1 MGDLLGILDLNN
13 LLLKYVNPILNG
25 IENIGQDLIIA
36 ATLIAAIEIVILAIR
51 SRENAIN
58 FMGVFFE
65 RLIKFSVL
73 LVIIKNF
80 RTIIDTS
87 LRLFIEIG
95 VAFGGDKSYIQGS
108 NTFNFNYIWGQ
119 IGEIIAYIIKV
130 TSEFKGQVGIFYGI
144 IIIIMVILS
153 SVILV
158 AMFSAVLTYY
168 FVSVFTILTLPMNLF
183 TPVMDLSKQ
192 VIKAWI
198 ISGLMITIFTAIMRT
213 TVYVLKVESERV
225 QGIGIKVGNNDVI
238 AVLMFILLLGLITAI
253 YLSVNDIS
261 NFILKGHGQGFSFNR
276 LGGLVQSGVNTALN
290 LGLLALA
297 VYTGGTTAA
306 AAGANSAAQAGK
318 AAAEAEKTRRTFS
331 DLKNARRAARA
342 GGSAINKGVAT
353 ATDSET
359 KENKGSTAERVD
371 NLKTAKDIFKKGKDG
386 KS

>member
-58 FMGVFFE
+58 FMGIFFE
-65 RLIKFSVL
+65 RLLKFSVL
-73 LVIIKNF
+73 LIIIKNF

-87 LRLFIEIG
+87 LRIFIEIG
-95 VAFGGDKSYIQGS
+95 VAFGGDKSYIQGN

-119 IGEIIAYIIKV
+119 VGEIIAYIIKV
-130 TSEFKGQVGIFYGI
+130 TSEFKGPVGIFYG

-192 VIKAWI
+192 VIKAWV
-198 ISGLMITIFTAIMRT
+198 ISGLTITIFTAIMKT

-238 AVLMFILLLGLITAI
+238 GVMMFILLLGLITAI
-253 YLSVNDIS
+253 YLSMGDIS

-353 ATDSET
+353 ATDSEM
-359 KENKGSTAERVD
+359 KENKGNTAERID

>member
-95 VAFGGDKSYIQGS
+95 VAFGGDKSYIQGN

>member
-65 RLIKFSVL
+65 RLLKFSVL
-73 LVIIKNF
+73 LIIIKNF

-87 LRLFIEIG
+87 LRIFIEIG
-95 VAFGGDKSYIQGS
+95 VAFGGDKSYIQGN

-119 IGEIIAYIIKV
+119 VGEIIAYIIKV
-130 TSEFKGQVGIFYGI
+130 TSEFKGPVGIFYGI

-192 VIKAWI
+192 VIKAWV
-198 ISGLMITIFTAIMRT
+198 ISGLTITIFTAIMKT
-213 TVYVLKVESERV
+213 TVYVLKIESERL

-238 AVLMFILLLGLITAI
+238 GVMMFILLLGLITAI
-253 YLSVNDIS
+253 YLSMGDIS

-353 ATDSET
+353 ATDSEM
-359 KENKGSTAERVD
+359 KENKGNTAERID

>member
-1 MGDLLGILDLNN
+1 MGDLLGILDLNS
-13 LLLKYVNPILNG
+13 LLFKYVNPIFNG
-25 IENIGQDLIIA
+25 IENIGQDLIIVS
-36 ATLIAAIEIVILAIR
+36 TLIAAIEIVILAIR
-51 SRENAIN
+51 NRENSVN
-58 FMGVFFE
+58 FVGVFFE

-80 RTIIDTS
+80 KAIIDTS
-87 LRLFIEIG
+87 LRIFIEIG
-95 VAFGGDKSYIQGS
+95 VAFGGDKSYIQS
-108 NTFNFNYIWGQ
+108 NNTFNFNYIWGQ
-119 IGEIIAYIIKV
+119 IGEIVAYIIKV
-130 TSEFKGQVGIFYGI
+130 TSEFKGPVGIFYGI
-144 IIIIMVILS
+144 IIIIMIILA

-158 AMFSAVLTYY
+158 SMFSAVLTYY

-192 VIKAWI
+192 VIKAWV
-198 ISGLMITIFTAIMRT
+198 ISGLAITVFTAIMKT
-213 TVYVLKVESERV
+213 TVSVLKIESERIK
-225 QGIGIKVGNNDVI
+225 GIGIKVGNNDVI
-238 AVLMFILLLGLITAI
+238 GVMMFILLLGLITAI
-253 YLSVNDIS
+253 YLSMSDIS

-318 AAAEAEKTRRTFS
+318 AAAEAEKARRTFS

-342 GGSAINKGVAT
+342 GGNAINKGVAT

-359 KENKGSTAERVD
+359 KENRGSTAEKID

>member
-1 MGDLLGILDLNN
+1 MGDLLGILDLNS
-13 LLLKYVNPILNG
+13 LLFKYVNPIFNG
-25 IENIGQDLIIA
+25 IQNIGQDLIIVS
-36 ATLIAAIEIVILAIR
+36 TLIAAIEIVILAIR
-51 SRENAIN
+51 NRENSVN
-58 FMGVFFE
+58 FVGVFFE

-80 RTIIDTS
+80 KAIIDTS
-87 LRLFIEIG
+87 LRIFIEIG
-95 VAFGGDKSYIQGS
+95 VAFGGDKSYIQS
-108 NTFNFNYIWGQ
+108 NNTFNFNYIWGQ
-119 IGEIIAYIIKV
+119 IGEIVAYIIKV
-130 TSEFKGQVGIFYGI
+130 TSEFKGPVGIFYGI
-144 IIIIMVILS
+144 IIIIMIILA

-158 AMFSAVLTYY
+158 SMFSAVLTYY

-192 VIKAWI
+192 VIKAWV
-198 ISGLMITIFTAIMRT
+198 ISGLAITVFTAIMKT
-213 TVYVLKVESERV
+213 TVSVLKIESERIK
-225 QGIGIKVGNNDVI
+225 GIGIKVGNNDVI
-238 AVLMFILLLGLITAI
+238 GVMMFILLLGLITAI
-253 YLSVNDIS
+253 YLSMSDIS

-318 AAAEAEKTRRTFS
+318 AAAEAEKARRTFS

-342 GGSAINKGVAT
+342 GGNVINKGVAT

-359 KENKGSTAERVD
+359 KENRGSTAEKID

>member
-1 MGDLLGILDLNN
+1 MGDLLGILDLNS
-13 LLLKYVNPILNG
+13 LLFKYVNPIFNG
-25 IENIGQDLIIA
+25 IENIGQDLIILS
-36 ATLIAAIEIVILAIR
+36 TLIAAIEIVILAIR
-51 SRENAIN
+51 NRENSVN
-58 FMGVFFE
+58 FVGVFFE

-80 RTIIDTS
+80 KAIIDTS
-87 LRLFIEIG
+87 LRIFIEIG
-95 VAFGGDKSYIQGS
+95 VAFGGDKSYIQS
-108 NTFNFNYIWGQ
+108 NNTFNFNYIWGQ
-119 IGEIIAYIIKV
+119 IGEIVAYIIKV
-130 TSEFKGQVGIFYGI
+130 TSEFKGPVGIFYGI
-144 IIIIMVILS
+144 IIIIMIILA

-158 AMFSAVLTYY
+158 SMFSAVLTYY

-192 VIKAWI
+192 VIKAWV
-198 ISGLMITIFTAIMRT
+198 ISGLAITVFTAIMKT
-213 TVYVLKVESERV
+213 TVSVLKIESERIK
-225 QGIGIKVGNNDVI
+225 GIGIKVGNNDVI
-238 AVLMFILLLGLITAI
+238 GVMMFILLLGLITAI
-253 YLSVNDIS
+253 YLSMSDIS

-318 AAAEAEKTRRTFS
+318 AAAEAEKARRTFS
-331 DLKNARRAARA
+331 DLKNASRAARA
-342 GGSAINKGVAT
+342 GGNAINKGVAT

-359 KENKGSTAERVD
+359 KENRGSTAEKID
-371 NLKTAKDIFKKGKDG
+371 NLKTAKDIFKKGKNG

>member
-1 MGDLLGILDLNN
+1 MGDLLGILDLNS
-13 LLLKYVNPILNG
+13 LLFKYVNPIFNG
-25 IENIGQDLIIA
+25 IENIGQDLIILS
-36 ATLIAAIEIVILAIR
+36 TLIAAIEIVILAIR
-51 SRENAIN
+51 NRENSVN
-58 FMGVFFE
+58 FVGVFFE

-80 RTIIDTS
+80 KAIIDTS
-87 LRLFIEIG
+87 LRIFIEIG
-95 VAFGGDKSYIQGS
+95 VAFGGDKSYIQS
-108 NTFNFNYIWGQ
+108 NNTFNFNYIWGQ
-119 IGEIIAYIIKV
+119 IGEIVAYIIKV
-130 TSEFKGQVGIFYGI
+130 TSEFKGPVGIFYGI
-144 IIIIMVILS
+144 IIIIMIILA

-158 AMFSAVLTYY
+158 SMFSAVLTYY

-192 VIKAWI
+192 VIKAWV
-198 ISGLMITIFTAIMRT
+198 ISGLAITVFTAIMKT
-213 TVYVLKVESERV
+213 TVSVLKIESERIK
-225 QGIGIKVGNNDVI
+225 GIGIKVGNNDVI
-238 AVLMFILLLGLITAI
+238 GVMMFILLLGLITAI
-253 YLSVNDIS
+253 YLSMSDIS

-318 AAAEAEKTRRTFS
+318 AAAEAEKARRTFS

-342 GGSAINKGVAT
+342 GGNAINKGVAT

-359 KENKGSTAERVD
+359 KENRGSTAEKID

>member
-95 VAFGGDKSYIQGS
+95 VAFGGDKSYIQGN

-198 ISGLMITIFTAIMRT
+198 ISGLMITIFTAIMKT

-238 AVLMFILLLGLITAI
+238 AVLMFILLLGLINAI
-253 YLSVNDIS
+253 HLSMGDIS

>member
-87 LRLFIEIG
+87 LRIFIEIG
-95 VAFGGDKSYIQGS
+95 VAFGGDKSYIQGN

>member
-1 MGDLLGILDLNN
+1 MGDLLGILDLNS
-13 LLLKYVNPILNG
+13 LLFKYVNPIFNG
-25 IENIGQDLIIA
+25 IENIGQDLIIVS
-36 ATLIAAIEIVILAIR
+36 TLIAAIEIVILAIR
-51 SRENAIN
+51 NRENSVN
-58 FMGVFFE
+58 FVGVFFE

-80 RTIIDTS
+80 KAIIDTS
-87 LRLFIEIG
+87 LRIFIEIG
-95 VAFGGDKSYIQGS
+95 VAFGGDKSYIQS
-108 NTFNFNYIWGQ
+108 NNTFNFNYIWGQ
-119 IGEIIAYIIKV
+119 IGEIVAYIIKV
-130 TSEFKGQVGIFYGI
+130 TSEFKGPVGIFYGI
-144 IIIIMVILS
+144 IIIIMVILA

-192 VIKAWI
+192 VIKAWV
-198 ISGLMITIFTAIMRT
+198 ISGLTITVFTAIMKT
-213 TVYVLKVESERV
+213 TVSVLKIEAERIK
-225 QGIGIKVGNNDVI
+225 GIGIKVGNNDVI
-238 AVLMFILLLGLITAI
+238 GVMMFILLLGLITAI
-253 YLSVNDIS
+253 YLSMSDIS

-290 LGLLALA
+290 LGLLVLA

-318 AAAEAEKTRRTFS
+318 AAAEAEKARRTFS
-331 DLKNARRAARA
+331 DLKNASRAARA
-342 GGSAINKGVAT
+342 GGNAINKGVAT

-359 KENKGSTAERVD
+359 KENRGSTAEKID
-371 NLKTAKDIFKKGKDG
+371 NLKTAKDIFKKGKNG

>member
-1 MGDLLGILDLNN
+1 M
-13 LLLKYVNPILNG
+13 
-25 IENIGQDLIIA
+25 
-36 ATLIAAIEIVILAIR
+36 
-51 SRENAIN
+51 
-58 FMGVFFE
+58 FFE

-80 RTIIDTS
+80 KAIIDTS
-87 LRLFIEIG
+87 LRIFIEIG
-95 VAFGGDKSYIQGS
+95 VAFGGDKSYIQS
-108 NTFNFNYIWGQ
+108 NNTFNFNYIWGQ
-119 IGEIIAYIIKV
+119 IGEIVAYIIKV
-130 TSEFKGQVGIFYGI
+130 TSEFKGPVGIFYGI
-144 IIIIMVILS
+144 IIIIMIILA

-158 AMFSAVLTYY
+158 SMFSAVLTYY

-192 VIKAWI
+192 VIKAWV
-198 ISGLMITIFTAIMRT
+198 ISGLAITVFTAIMKT
-213 TVYVLKVESERV
+213 TVSVLKIESERIK
-225 QGIGIKVGNNDVI
+225 GIGIKVGNNDVI
-238 AVLMFILLLGLITAI
+238 GVMMFILLLGLITAI
-253 YLSVNDIS
+253 YLSMSDIS

-318 AAAEAEKTRRTFS
+318 AAAEAEKARRTFS

-342 GGSAINKGVAT
+342 GGNVINKGVAT

-359 KENKGSTAERVD
+359 KENRGSTAEKID

>member
-1 MGDLLGILDLNN
+1 MGDLLGILDLNS
-13 LLLKYVNPILNG
+13 LLFKYVNPIFNG
-25 IENIGQDLIIA
+25 IGNIGQDLIIVS
-36 ATLIAAIEIVILAIR
+36 TLAAAIEIVILAIR
-51 SRENAIN
+51 NRENSVN
-58 FMGVFFE
+58 FVGVFFE

-80 RTIIDTS
+80 KAIIDTS
-87 LRLFIEIG
+87 LRIFIEIG
-95 VAFGGDKSYIQGS
+95 VAFGGDKSYIQS
-108 NTFNFNYIWGQ
+108 NNTFNFNYIWGQ
-119 IGEIIAYIIKV
+119 IGEIVAYIIKV
-130 TSEFKGQVGIFYGI
+130 TSEFKGPVGIFYGI
-144 IIIIMVILS
+144 IIIIMIILA

-158 AMFSAVLTYY
+158 SMFSAVLTYY

-192 VIKAWI
+192 VIKAWV
-198 ISGLMITIFTAIMRT
+198 ISGLAITVFTAIMKT
-213 TVYVLKVESERV
+213 TVSVLKIESERIK
-225 QGIGIKVGNNDVI
+225 GIGIKVGNNDVI
-238 AVLMFILLLGLITAI
+238 GVMMFILLLGLITAI
-253 YLSVNDIS
+253 YLSMSDIS

-318 AAAEAEKTRRTFS
+318 AAAEAEKARRTFS

-342 GGSAINKGVAT
+342 GGNAINKGVAT

-359 KENKGSTAERVD
+359 KENRGSTAEKID

>member
-65 RLIKFSVL
+65 RLLKFSVL
-73 LVIIKNF
+73 LIIIKNF

-87 LRLFIEIG
+87 LRIFIEIG
-95 VAFGGDKSYIQGS
+95 VAFGGDKSYIQGN

-119 IGEIIAYIIKV
+119 VGEIIAYIIKV
-130 TSEFKGQVGIFYGI
+130 TSEFKGPVGIFYG

-192 VIKAWI
+192 VIKAWV
-198 ISGLMITIFTAIMRT
+198 ISGLTITIFTAIMKT

-238 AVLMFILLLGLITAI
+238 GVMMFILLLGLITAI
-253 YLSVNDIS
+253 YLSMGDIS

-353 ATDSET
+353 ATDSEM
-359 KENKGSTAERVD
+359 KENKGNTAERID

>member
-80 RTIIDTS
+80 RIIIDTS

-95 VAFGGDKSYIQGS
+95 VAFGGDKSYIQGN

-168 FVSVFTILTLPMNLF
+168 FVSVFTILTLPINLF